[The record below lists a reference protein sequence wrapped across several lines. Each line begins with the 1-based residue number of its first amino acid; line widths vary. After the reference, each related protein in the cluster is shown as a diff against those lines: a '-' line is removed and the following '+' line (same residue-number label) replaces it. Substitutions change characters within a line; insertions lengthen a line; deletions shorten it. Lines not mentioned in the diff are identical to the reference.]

1 MNPAAEEHSVVVR
14 NLERRFGAFIA
25 VNRVS
30 FEVRKGEIFGFLG
43 PNGAGKSTTIRMLC
57 GLLAPT
63 SGEGTVAGFD
73 LTTRAEKIKQNIGY
87 MSQRFSLYEDLT
99 VEENINFYSGIYRI
113 PAERKGERKDWVL
126 RTAGLSDHRSTK
138 TAFLSGGWKQRLALG
153 CAVLHEPPILFLDEP
168 TSGVDPISRRRFWE
182 LIYELAGKGVT
193 VFVTTHYMDEAEYC
207 DRLGLIYRGEL
218 VAIGTPEELKTR
230 LMKEEVLEIR
240 SDRPQDAIGLLE
252 ALSGVKGAALFG
264 KGIHAVVDRAEVS
277 IPVLRAA
284 LETGGFAVGR
294 IEKIVPTLEDVFVS
308 LVEERDR
315 QEQPVSEVRR

>member
-1 MNPAAEEHSVVVR
+1 VVR
-14 NLERRFGAFIA
+14 NLVRRFGDFTA
-25 VNRVS
+25 VDRVS
-30 FEVRKGEIFGFLG
+30 FDVRKGEIFGFLG

-73 LTTRAEKIKQNIGY
+73 LKTGAEKIKQNIGY

-113 PAERKGERKDWVL
+113 PAERKEERKEWVL

-168 TSGVDPISRRRFWE
+168 TSGVDPISRRIFWE
-182 LIYELAGKGVT
+182 LIYELSGKGVT

-218 VAIGTPEELKTR
+218 VALGTPEELKTR
-230 LMKEEVLEIR
+230 LMKEEVLEIQ
-240 SDRPQDAIGLLE
+240 SARPQEAISLLE
-252 ALSGVKGAALFG
+252 NHPGVKGAALFG
-264 KGIHAVVDRAEVS
+264 KGIHAVVDRADDS
-277 IPVLRAA
+277 APVLRAA
-284 LETGGFAVGR
+284 LEAGGFAVGR
-294 IEKIVPTLEDVFVS
+294 VEKIVPTLEDVFVS

-315 QEQPVSEVRR
+315 RENPVSEVLR